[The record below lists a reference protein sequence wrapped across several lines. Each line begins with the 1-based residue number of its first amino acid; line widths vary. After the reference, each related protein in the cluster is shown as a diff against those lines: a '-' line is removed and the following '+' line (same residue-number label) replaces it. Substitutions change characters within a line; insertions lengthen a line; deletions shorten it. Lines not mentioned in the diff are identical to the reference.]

1 MIHRENLFKVLTLF
15 KFGRLASRVSGL
27 GPRESVLS
35 TFSLSD
41 SGHLAFRNHF
51 LKAYSILPL

>member
-1 MIHRENLFKVLTLF
+1 MIHRETLFKVLTLF

-27 GPRESVLS
+27 GPRESVLF

-41 SGHLAFRNHF
+41 SEHLVFRNHF
-51 LKAYSILPL
+51 PKAYRILPL